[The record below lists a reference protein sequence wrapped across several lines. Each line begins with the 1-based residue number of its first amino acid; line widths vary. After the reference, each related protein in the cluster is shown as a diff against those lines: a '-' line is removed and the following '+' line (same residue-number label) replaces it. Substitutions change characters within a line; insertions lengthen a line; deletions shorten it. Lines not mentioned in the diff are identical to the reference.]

1 MHTQMYLLDGVH
13 MFLYLRMYILK
24 ANKLIVDAYQIL
36 YWVSQEMGNYYI
48 KVISSTF
55 FRASRNLF

>member
-13 MFLYLRMYILK
+13 MFLYLRMFILK

-36 YWVSQEMGNYYI
+36 
-48 KVISSTF
+48 
-55 FRASRNLF
+55 

>member
-13 MFLYLRMYILK
+13 MFLHLRMYILK

-36 YWVSQEMGNYYI
+36 
-48 KVISSTF
+48 
-55 FRASRNLF
+55 